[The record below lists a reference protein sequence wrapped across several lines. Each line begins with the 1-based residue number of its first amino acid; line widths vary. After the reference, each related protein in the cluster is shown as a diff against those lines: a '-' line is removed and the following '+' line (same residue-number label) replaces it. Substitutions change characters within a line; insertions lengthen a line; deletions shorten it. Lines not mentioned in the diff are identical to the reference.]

1 MWESRRK
8 SEPRFPLSFSSD
20 DVKSP
25 DVAVVGLPRERV
37 LPEYPTGQAEAPNAV
52 RSAASTLDFY
62 DPEVGDPLEILTLVD
77 EGNLRTFE
85 PESEPEI
92 FVVLGGD
99 HSITPEIVQ
108 ELTPRRL
115 LWLDAHPDL
124 RRSERHDGALRGCL
138 EIVDEVFLV
147 GVRCWSREEYDV
159 FREHEHVVSVDH
171 GDITEV
177 IDDVDYVSLDLDVLD
192 PSVVPGV
199 TTPEPGGLPYRLCA
213 DILRWAGRKR
223 AHLDVVELCPTV
235 ESHVSPVTAA
245 RLVGEYLK
253 GVAER

>member
-1 MWESRRK
+1 MT
-8 SEPRFPLSFSSD
+8 
-20 DVKSP
+20 
-25 DVAVVGLPRERV
+25 VVGLPREYV
-37 LPEYPTGQAEAPNAV
+37 LPGYPTGQAEAPNAV

-77 EGNLRTFE
+77 EGNLGEFK
-85 PESEPEI
+85 PESEPEV

-99 HSITPEIVQ
+99 HSITPEVVQ
-108 ELTPRRL
+108 ELASRRL

-124 RRSERHDGALRGCL
+124 RESEHHDGALRACL
-138 EIVDEVFLV
+138 EVVDEVFLV
-147 GVRCWSREEYDV
+147 GVRSWSREEYNV
-159 FREHEHVVSVDH
+159 FREHEHVVCVGHD
-171 GDITEV
+171 GITEV
-177 IDDVDYVSLDLDVLD
+177 IDDVDHVSLDLDVLD
-192 PSVVPGV
+192 PSVIPGV

-213 DILRWAGRKR
+213 DILRWAGRRR

-235 ESHVSPVTAA
+235 EGHVSPVTAA